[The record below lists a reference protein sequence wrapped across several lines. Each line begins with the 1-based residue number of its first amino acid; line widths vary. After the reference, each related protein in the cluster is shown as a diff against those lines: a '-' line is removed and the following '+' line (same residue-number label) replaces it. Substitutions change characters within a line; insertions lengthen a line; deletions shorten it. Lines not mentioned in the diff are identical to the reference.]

1 MEKVAIQHKRI
12 KHPQKNEKTYVN
24 DTRMEV
30 ATEKTSGSEK
40 YGAHASAHTGRSI
53 EMNKSTLLFMRK

>member
-24 DTRMEV
+24 DTCMEV
-30 ATEKTSGSEK
+30 ATEK
-40 YGAHASAHTGRSI
+40 YGAHASANTGRSI